1 MKSRFF
7 LLTFLLVSGSCLK
20 AQVGIDRG
28 ELISIGGLKQF
39 IHIKGKDNTKPLLLF
54 LHGGPGGSVMSY
66 ADKFTK
72 KLQEHFVVIQWD
84 QRETGKTLE
93 VNASAEPLTVA
104 LFQKDTRELIDTLL
118 KRFVRPKLFLA
129 GYSWGTYLGFQMAK
143 TVPDLLYAY
152 IAISPMIHQAESERM
167 ILERMKEKAE
177 KSGNKKQFSELD
189 SIHIPFENGAQLY
202 IHRKALFE
210 YTGSKAKLSRDFVL
224 KWSATWLSL
233 FNEASRENLLKSL
246 PEIACPVYF
255 FAGRKDHQTSFRLTE
270 AYYNRVVAPKKNLFW
285 FERSAHTI
293 PSTEP
298 ALLQETILSKIL
310 PECYPQAIK

>member
-7 LLTFLLVSGSCLK
+7 LLTLLLLSGSCLN
-20 AQVGIDRG
+20 AQVSIDRD
-28 ELISIGGLKQF
+28 EIVSIGRIKQF
-39 IHIKGKDNTKPLLLF
+39 IRIKGKDNTKPLLLF

-93 VNASAEPLTVA
+93 LNASTEPLTVA
-104 LFQKDTRELIDTLL
+104 LFQSDTRQLIDTLL
-118 KRFVRPKLFLA
+118 KRFIRPKLFLA

-143 TVPDLLYAY
+143 TAPDLLYAY

-177 KSGNKKQFSELD
+177 KSGNKKQLTELD
-189 SIHIPFENGAQLY
+189 SIHIPFENGGQLY
-202 IHRKALFE
+202 YHRKALFE
-210 YTGSKAKLSRDFVL
+210 YSGSKTKLPRNYVL
-224 KWSATWLSL
+224 NWSATWLSL
-233 FNEASRENLLKSL
+233 FNEASRENLMASL
-246 PEIACPVYF
+246 PEIKCPVYF
-255 FAGRKDHQTSFRLTE
+255 LAGRKDHQTSFRLTE
-270 AYYNRVVAPKKNLFW
+270 GYYNRVVAPKKNLFW

-298 ALLQETILSKIL
+298 TLLQEVILSKIL
-310 PECYPQAIK
+310 PECYPKAIK

>member
-1 MKSRFF
+1 MKSRLF
-7 LLTFLLVSGSCLK
+7 LLTFVLVSCTYLN
-20 AQVGIDRG
+20 AQVGIDRD
-28 ELISIGGLKQF
+28 ENITIGGIKQF
-39 IHIKGKDNTKPLLLF
+39 IRIKGDDNTKPLLLF

-72 KLQEHFVVIQWD
+72 KLQEHFVMIQWD
-84 QRETGKTLE
+84 QRETGKTVEL
-93 VNASAEPLTVA
+93 NASADSLTVA

-118 KRFVRPKLFLA
+118 KRFVRPKLFLV

-143 TVPDLLYAY
+143 TAPDLLYAY
-152 IAISPMIHQAESERM
+152 IAISPMIYQAESERM

-177 KSGNKKQFSELD
+177 KSGNKKQLSKLD
-189 SIHIPFENGAQLY
+189 SVHIPFENGEQLY

-210 YTGSKAKLSRDFVL
+210 YTGSKTKLARDYVL
-224 KWSATWLSL
+224 KWSATWLPL
-233 FNEASRENLLKSL
+233 FNEASRENLTESL
-246 PEIACPVYF
+246 PEIKCPVYF

-270 AYYNRVVAPKKNLFW
+270 AYYNLVVAPNKNLFW

-298 ALLQETILSKIL
+298 ALLQEVILSKVL
-310 PECYPQAIK
+310 PVCYPPTVK